1 MVKLYVLRILKLVI
15 ETKSYT
21 KKVVNFLRKID
32 IELFLVLFLLSG
44 MFKSLFFSFSGDNS
58 TSIPFTL
65 IFGGLL
71 VTMVLVKKE
80 YSIQR
85 LKNEFTKH
93 VFLILFFIWCS
104 LSTFYTS
111 SENYV
116 WYKLIALGTNL
127 LAFYSVIITNKIN
140 VKKFTLYF
148 SFFLLFFSLFF
159 FIINPNSLSKNFPF
173 HAYFNEV
180 YIQGWYLTL
189 GQFFAAN
196 IFLAFHLKNDKRI
209 IYLLLVS
216 INLILLFAGRFPI
229 IMALFSLTL
238 LSIYLVITKKIDREI
253 LLQLIKSV
261 LVILFINGAFYLTSS
276 NYKEIIKRTVYRFEV
291 LSSNT
296 EIDFEEKDHQLSA
309 KDNNYSFNKRLE
321 YFIFSKENIFKSSK
335 SVLIGY
341 GLGSFSKEFSNEDKR
356 LYPHNIILEI
366 FFELGIIGLLIMIGL
381 VLANIKIFKSFLT
394 NFALLAVIILFLNAM
409 KSSSIVDLRVLFAL
423 YAISIFH
430 FKELK
435 PKT

>member
-1 MVKLYVLRILKLVI
+1 
-15 ETKSYT
+15 
-21 KKVVNFLRKID
+21 VVNFLRKID

-104 LSTFYTS
+104 VSTFYTS

-127 LAFYSVIITNKIN
+127 LAFYSVLITNKIN

-148 SFFLLFFSLFF
+148 SFFLFFLSLFF

-173 HAYFNEV
+173 HAYFNEL

-189 GQFFAAN
+189 GQFLAAN
-196 IFLAFHLKNDKRI
+196 IFLVFYLKDHKRI
-209 IYLLLVS
+209 IYMLLVS
-216 INLILLFAGRFPI
+216 FNLIFLFAGRFPI
-229 IMALFSLTL
+229 IIGLFSIAILSTYL
-238 LSIYLVITKKIDREI
+238 LITKKINREI
-253 LLQLIKSV
+253 LIQLIKSV
-261 LVILFINGAFYLTSS
+261 VVILFINGAFYLTSS

-296 EIDFEEKDHQLSA
+296 EIDFEEKDHQLSN
-309 KDNNYSFNKRLE
+309 KDNNYSYNKRLE

-335 SVLIGY
+335 SILIGY

-366 FFELGIIGLLIMIGL
+366 FFELGIIGLLLMLGL
-381 VLANIKIFKSFLT
+381 VITNIKIFKSFLT

>member
-1 MVKLYVLRILKLVI
+1 
-15 ETKSYT
+15 
-21 KKVVNFLRKID
+21 VVNFLRKID

-58 TSIPFTL
+58 NTIPFTL

-71 VTMVLVKKE
+71 ATMVLVKKE
-80 YSIQR
+80 FSIKR
-85 LKNEFTKH
+85 LKNEITKH
-93 VFLILFFIWCS
+93 VFLILFFIWCFI
-104 LSTFYTS
+104 STFYTS

-116 WYKLIALGTNL
+116 WYKLTALGTNL
-127 LAFYSVIITNKIN
+127 LAFYSVLIINKIN

-148 SFFLLFFSLFF
+148 SFFLFFFSLFF

-189 GQFFAAN
+189 GQFLAAN
-196 IFLAFHLKNDKRI
+196 IFLVFYLKDYKRI
-209 IYLLLVS
+209 IYMLLVS
-216 INLILLFAGRFPI
+216 FNLILLFAGRFPI
-229 IMALFSLTL
+229 LIGFFSIAI
-238 LSIYLVITKKIDREI
+238 LSTYFLITKKIKRRI

-261 LVILFINGAFYLTSS
+261 VVILLINGAFYLTSS

-296 EIDFEEKDHQLSA
+296 EIDFEENDYQLSN
-309 KDNNYSFNKRLE
+309 KDNNYSYNKRLE
-321 YFIFSKENIFKSSK
+321 YFIFSKEKIFKNSK
-335 SVLIGY
+335 SIILGY

-366 FFELGIIGLLIMIGL
+366 VFELGFIGLIIMLGL
-381 VLANIKIFKSFLT
+381 VVANINIFKSYLT
-394 NFALLAVIILFLNAM
+394 NFALLAVIVLFLNAM

-430 FKELK
+430 SKELK
-435 PKT
+435 PKI

>member
-1 MVKLYVLRILKLVI
+1 M
-15 ETKSYT
+15 
-21 KKVVNFLRKID
+21 VNFLRKID

-104 LSTFYTS
+104 VSTFYTS

-127 LAFYSVIITNKIN
+127 LAFYSVLIINKIN

-148 SFFLLFFSLFF
+148 SFFLFFFSLFF

-196 IFLAFHLKNDKRI
+196 IFLAFHLKNHKRI
-209 IYLLLVS
+209 IYLLLIS
-216 INLILLFAGRFPI
+216 INLILLFAGRFPV
-229 IMALFSLTL
+229 IMGLFSLTL

-261 LVILFINGAFYLTSS
+261 VVILFINGAFYLTSS

-296 EIDFEEKDHQLSA
+296 EIDFAENDYQLST

-321 YFIFSKENIFKSSK
+321 YFIFSKENIFESSK
-335 SVLIGY
+335 SILIGY
-341 GLGSFSKEFSNEDKR
+341 GLGSFSKEYSNEDKR

>member
-1 MVKLYVLRILKLVI
+1 M
-15 ETKSYT
+15 
-21 KKVVNFLRKID
+21 VNFLRKID

-44 MFKSLFFSFSGDNS
+44 MFKSLFFSFSGDNVN
-58 TSIPFTL
+58 SIPFTL

-80 YSIQR
+80 FSIQR
-85 LKNEFTKH
+85 LKNEITKH
-93 VFLILFFIWCS
+93 VFLILFFIWCFI
-104 LSTFYTS
+104 STFYTS

-127 LAFYSVIITNKIN
+127 LAFYSILIINKIN

-148 SFFLLFFSLFF
+148 SFFLFFFSLFF
-159 FIINPNSLSKNFPF
+159 FVINPNSLSKNFPF
-173 HAYFNEV
+173 HSYFNEV

-189 GQFFAAN
+189 SQFLAAN
-196 IFLAFHLKNDKRI
+196 IFLVFYLKDHKRI
-209 IYLLLVS
+209 IYMLLFSFNLV
-216 INLILLFAGRFPI
+216 LLFAGRFPI
-229 IMALFSLTL
+229 IIGLFSIVILSTYL
-238 LSIYLVITKKIDREI
+238 LITKKINREI

-261 LVILFINGAFYLTSS
+261 VVILLINGAFYLTSS

-296 EIDFEEKDHQLSA
+296 EIDFEENDYQFSN
-309 KDNNYSFNKRLE
+309 KDNNYSYNKRLE
-321 YFIFSKENIFKSSK
+321 YFIFSKEKIFKNSK
-335 SVLIGY
+335 SIILGY

-366 FFELGIIGLLIMIGL
+366 VFELGFVGLIIMLGL
-381 VLANIKIFKSFLT
+381 VVANINIFKSYLT
-394 NFALLAVIILFLNAM
+394 NFALLAVIVLFLNAM

-423 YAISIFH
+423 YAISILQS
-430 FKELK
+430 KELK
-435 PKT
+435 PKI

>member
-1 MVKLYVLRILKLVI
+1 
-15 ETKSYT
+15 
-21 KKVVNFLRKID
+21 
-32 IELFLVLFLLSG
+32 

-116 WYKLIALGTNL
+116 WYKLIALGTNF
-127 LAFYSVIITNKIN
+127 LAFYSVLIINKIN

-238 LSIYLVITKKIDREI
+238 LSIYLLITKKIDREI

-296 EIDFEEKDHQLSA
+296 EIDFEENDYQLST

-341 GLGSFSKEFSNEDKR
+341 GLGSFSNEFSNEDKR

>member
-1 MVKLYVLRILKLVI
+1 MI
-15 ETKSYT
+15 
-21 KKVVNFLRKID
+21 NFFRKID

-80 YSIQR
+80 FSIKR

-93 VFLILFFIWCS
+93 VFLILFFIWCFI
-104 LSTFYTS
+104 STFYTS

-127 LAFYSVIITNKIN
+127 LAFYSVLIINKLN

-148 SFFLLFFSLFF
+148 SFFLFFFSLFF

-173 HAYFNEV
+173 HSYFNEV

-189 GQFFAAN
+189 GQFLAAN
-196 IFLAFHLKNDKRI
+196 IFLIFHLKNHKRI

-216 INLILLFAGRFPI
+216 INIILLFAGRFPI
-229 IMALFSLTL
+229 IMGLFSLTI
-238 LSIYLVITKKIDREI
+238 LSIYLIINKKVDREM
-253 LLQLIKSV
+253 LQQLIKSV
-261 LVILFINGAFYLTSS
+261 IVILFINGVFYLNSS
-276 NYKEIIKRTVYRFEV
+276 NYKEIIKRTIYRFEV
-291 LSSNT
+291 LSSST
-296 EIDFEEKDHQLSA
+296 EINFEENDQQLST
-309 KDNNYSFNKRLE
+309 KDNNYSYNKRLE
-321 YFIFSKENIFKSSK
+321 YFIFSKEKIFENSK
-335 SVLIGY
+335 SIVLGY
-341 GLGSFSKEFSNEDKR
+341 GLGSFSKECSNEDKR

-366 FFELGIIGLLIMIGL
+366 LFELGLIGLLIMLGL
-381 VLANIKIFKSFLT
+381 VLANIKIFKSYLT
-394 NFALLAVIILFLNAM
+394 NFTLLAVIILFFNAM

-430 FKELK
+430 LKELK

>member
-1 MVKLYVLRILKLVI
+1 M
-15 ETKSYT
+15 
-21 KKVVNFLRKID
+21 VNFLRKID

-44 MFKSLFFSFSGDNS
+44 MFKSLFFSFYGNNS
-58 TSIPFTL
+58 TSIPFTI

-80 YSIQR
+80 YSIKR
-85 LKNEFTKH
+85 FINEFTKH
-93 VFLILFFIWCS
+93 VFLILFFIWCFI
-104 LSTFYTS
+104 STFYTS

-116 WYKLIALGTNL
+116 WYKLVALGTNL
-127 LAFYSVIITNKIN
+127 LAFYSVLIIKKIN

-148 SFFLLFFSLFF
+148 SFFLFFFSLFF

-189 GQFFAAN
+189 GQFLAAN
-196 IFLAFHLKNDKRI
+196 IFLVFYLKNHKRI
-209 IYLLLVS
+209 IYLSLVS

-229 IMALFSLTL
+229 IMGFFSLTIL
-238 LSIYLVITKKIDREI
+238 FIYVVINKKIDRKI

-261 LVILFINGAFYLTSS
+261 VVILFINGTFYLTSS
-276 NYKEIIKRTVYRFEV
+276 NYKEILKRTVYRFEV
-291 LSSNT
+291 LSSST
-296 EIDFEEKDHQLSA
+296 EIDFKEKDHQLST
-309 KDNNYSFNKRLE
+309 KDNNYSYNKRLE
-321 YFIFSKENIFKSSK
+321 YFIFSKEKIFKNSK
-335 SVLIGY
+335 SILLGY
-341 GLGSFSKEFSNEDKR
+341 GFGSFSKEFSNEDKR

-366 FFELGIIGLLIMIGL
+366 FFELGIIGLMIVFGL
-381 VLANIKIFKSFLT
+381 VLANIKIFKGYLT
-394 NFALLAVIILFLNAM
+394 NFALLAAIILFLNAM

-423 YAISIFH
+423 YAISVFH

>member
-1 MVKLYVLRILKLVI
+1 M
-15 ETKSYT
+15 
-21 KKVVNFLRKID
+21 VNFIRKID

-44 MFKSLFFSFSGDNS
+44 MFKSLFFSFWGDKS
-58 TSIPFTL
+58 TSIPFTI

-71 VTMVLVKKE
+71 VTMVLAKKE

-93 VFLILFFIWCS
+93 VFLILFFIWCFI
-104 LSTFYTS
+104 STFYTS

-116 WYKLIALGTNL
+116 WYKIVALGTNI
-127 LAFYSVIITNKIN
+127 LAFYSVLIINKIN
-140 VKKFTLYF
+140 VEKFTLYF

-229 IMALFSLTL
+229 IMALFSLNL

-296 EIDFEEKDHQLSA
+296 EIDFEENDYQLST

-341 GLGSFSKEFSNEDKR
+341 GLGSFSNEFSNEDKR

>member
-1 MVKLYVLRILKLVI
+1 MI
-15 ETKSYT
+15 
-21 KKVVNFLRKID
+21 NFFRKID

-80 YSIQR
+80 FSIKR

-93 VFLILFFIWCS
+93 VFLILFFIWCFI
-104 LSTFYTS
+104 STFYTS

-127 LAFYSVIITNKIN
+127 LAFYSVLIINKLN

-148 SFFLLFFSLFF
+148 SFFLFFFSLFF

-173 HAYFNEV
+173 HSYFNEV

-189 GQFFAAN
+189 GQFLAAN
-196 IFLAFHLKNDKRI
+196 IFLIFHLKNHKRI

-216 INLILLFAGRFPI
+216 INIILLFAGRFPI
-229 IMALFSLTL
+229 IMGLFSLTI
-238 LSIYLVITKKIDREI
+238 LSIYLIINKKVDREM
-253 LLQLIKSV
+253 LQKLIKSV
-261 LVILFINGAFYLTSS
+261 TVILFINGVFYLNSS
-276 NYKEIIKRTVYRFEV
+276 NYKEIIKRTIYRFEV
-291 LSSNT
+291 LSSST
-296 EIDFEEKDHQLSA
+296 EINFEENDQQLST
-309 KDNNYSFNKRLE
+309 KDNNYSYNKRLE
-321 YFIFSKENIFKSSK
+321 YFIFSKEKIFENSK
-335 SVLIGY
+335 SIVLGY

-366 FFELGIIGLLIMIGL
+366 LFELGLIGLLIMLGL
-381 VLANIKIFKSFLT
+381 VLANIKIFKSYLT
-394 NFALLAVIILFLNAM
+394 NFTLLAVIILFFNAM

-430 FKELK
+430 LKELK